1 MKKYEIHMPAMK
13 TTLDATVDNYPQ
25 GFTTGFH
32 ELIRQFWRP
41 NHPEVLANPEEVYEV
56 TYPGY
61 GVITFRGR
69 KYTFVPTAE
78 YARAK
83 GYEAEIVGSWG

>member
-1 MKKYEIHMPAMK
+1 MKKFTVNMPHLRD
-13 TTLDATVDNYPQ
+13 TLTDTLDNYPQ
-25 GFTTGFH
+25 GFSLGHH

>member
-1 MKKYEIHMPAMK
+1 MKKFTVTMPHLRD
-13 TTLDATVDNYPQ
+13 TLTDTLDNYPQ
-25 GFTTGFH
+25 GFMLGH
-32 ELIRQFWRP
+32 HALIREFWAP

-56 TYPGY
+56 TYPSY

-69 KYTFVPTAE
+69 KYTFVLTAE

-83 GYEAEIVGSWG
+83 GYPQTIEGSWG